1 MQSLAASWTGSPGL
15 SGAALEMDANLAAMM
30 LADAQANCAEIGQTV
45 VISGVSYT
53 AAVGQATLQ
62 EQLQAGGLMEQV
74 SISVSLPATS
84 ALLAASS
91 SYQIGKTLT
100 YNGRTY
106 RVASISHNPGDPCL
120 TLQVQD
126 ADQR

>member
-1 MQSLAASWTGSPGL
+1 
-15 SGAALEMDANLAAMM
+15 MM
-30 LADAQANCAEIGQTV
+30 LADAVLNCAEIGQTV
-45 VISGVSYT
+45 VINGVSYN
-53 AAVGQATLQ
+53 AAVGQASLQ
-62 EQLQAGGLMEQV
+62 EQLQAGGIMEQV
-74 SISVSLPATS
+74 SISVSLPATT

-91 SYQIGKTLT
+91 HYQIGKTLT

-106 RVASISHNPGDPCL
+106 RVSSISYNPGDPYL